1 MKKIFSG
8 FRENITYPDSSNFR
22 VLIQKNTYHINAHWH
37 PCVEIILPLTG
48 TYQVTVEDST
58 YDLAKGDIMFLH
70 SGTLHELSG
79 PTKGERLIFQFDVEI
94 LYSLREFQSLL
105 FSFPSTF
112 MLKRNLKDPTYTAA
126 EGLLLSIIM
135 EARHKK
141 ILWEAGL
148 YSLVLQLYTLLCR
161 YRYSPARK
169 ETNQKIHRS
178 VINIRKNFWL
188 YAVILTRIFPP
199 RLP

>member
-79 PTKGERLIFQFDVEI
+79 PAKGERLIFQFDVEI

-105 FSFPSTF
+105 FSFPNS
-112 MLKRNLKDPTYTAA
+112 N
-126 EGLLLSIIM
+126 
-135 EARHKK
+135 
-141 ILWEAGL
+141 W
-148 YSLVLQLYTLLCR
+148 YS
-161 YRYSPARK
+161 
-169 ETNQKIHRS
+169 
-178 VINIRKNFWL
+178 
-188 YAVILTRIFPP
+188 
-199 RLP
+199 